1 MIWNNTKVQSGM
13 MGVSDKMYL
22 VEMGKKP
29 KMKDIVHIWDYAN
42 IDDFPDTQKQQAF
55 MELWSKA

>member
-1 MIWNNTKVQSGM
+1 M